1 MVISRL
7 KSREVLFSFR
17 GLIVLILLPFF
28 TACSTIHKLPSTPNI
43 YAHANYPADSI
54 LPEEQGTTSKIY
66 YITDRQPQLKNGEL
80 YSYDKQRS
88 ASMVFGEAMISYDE
102 DLSWDELTQISQTQ
116 VNRPAVKVG
125 IDSLDE
131 VSRFPPTPLVF
142 SMTPEGIKVDPDQQA
157 SYDQS
162 TVAMKDAI
170 SKRLATSKKK
180 DVILYIHGFN
190 NSFEDAVLDIN
201 DVWHFS
207 GRHGV
212 PIAYTWP
219 SGDGNL
225 LGYFTD
231 RESGEYTVYHLKET
245 VRILSSMPEVENIN
259 VLAHSRGTDITTTA
273 LRELVIEAR
282 AAGKNPQE
290 TLKIR
295 NLMLAAPDLDYG
307 VVTQRLI
314 AEKFGPA
321 FGKITIYM
329 NEDDSALGIAQT
341 LMKGIRFGKLIAQKQ
356 TDREAQIFQN
366 IRNVCFVNVKGVKG
380 FLGHAY
386 FKNHPGALSD
396 IIRLITLDAEPGSAE
411 RPLTRIESNFWSLDR
426 NYLQTD
432 INYLQTDIPQP
443 DMTQPQTDMAE
454 PQLISQ
460 GLQLTS
466 WRAKTD
472 G

>member
-1 MVISRL
+1 MAILRL
-7 KSREVLFSFR
+7 KSLEPLFSFR
-17 GLIVLILLPFF
+17 AIIALILLPLI
-28 TACSTIHKLPSTPNI
+28 TACSSIHKLPTTPNI
-43 YAHANYPADSI
+43 YAHAQYPAQNIS
-54 LPEEQGTTSKIY
+54 PSEQGTNSKIY
-66 YITDRQPQLKNGEL
+66 YITDRQPHYHGSNLE
-80 YSYDKQRS
+80 SYDKQRS
-88 ASMVFGEAMISYDE
+88 ASMVFGEAIISYNE
-102 DLSWDELTQISQTQ
+102 GDLSWDELTQISQTQ
-116 VNRPAVKVG
+116 SNRPSVKVEV
-125 IDSLDE
+125 DSLDE

-142 SMTPEGIKVDPDQQA
+142 SMTPQGIKVDPDQQR

-162 TVAMKDAI
+162 TLVMKEAI
-170 SKRLATSKKK
+170 TKRLETSKNK
-180 DVILYIHGFN
+180 DIILYIHGFN
-190 NSFEDAVLDIN
+190 NSFEDAVLDLN

-245 VRILSSMPEVENIN
+245 VRILSSMPEIENIHI
-259 VLAHSRGTDITTTA
+259 LAHSRGTDITTSA

-282 AAGKNPQE
+282 AAGKRPQE

-295 NLMLAAPDLDYG
+295 NLMMAAPDLDYG

-329 NEDDSALGIAQT
+329 NEDDSALGFAQS
-341 LMKGIRFGKLIAQKQ
+341 LMKGIRFGKLTAQKQ

-366 IRNVCFVNVKGVKG
+366 IRNVCFVNIKGVKG
-380 FLGHAY
+380 VLGHGY

-396 IIRLITLDAEPGSAE
+396 IIKLITLDAEPGSVD

-432 INYLQTDIPQP
+432 IPE
-443 DMTQPQTDMAE
+443 TQLISRRPQTD
-454 PQLISQ
+454 
-460 GLQLTS
+460 G
-466 WRAKTD
+466 
-472 G
+472 